1 MSDND
6 NKDPVSNELK
16 PQVQSTTDGALQQ
29 LKAQLALIESCLRA
43 GRYSWALETVRELN
57 SYGLNLE
64 QTLADMVRPIAQP
77 VLLPSEPPAP
87 VVALAKD
94 GAEKTGIDVAKD
106 ESKPDAVAPPAAKVW
121 TPPSPEQVQ
130 RSLNKMFGHLS
141 EASDDGDVVV
151 ISFNGHLLDLP
162 KAQRLVEPLKWFI
175 KRGHVVLF
183 QETNRDALKYL
194 SNETGYGLN
203 VSHRNERGQAVGVL
217 YHPRIEWLGQPYYHD
232 YLTDIPGHPEWKT
245 TLRPALQR
253 QVRDRKSGK
262 QWTFIDIHT
271 KSNLGGP
278 DETAPI
284 RRLQF
289 EMLVKDIARQE
300 ADGTVFG
307 ATVIGGDMNAAINL
321 PATTEIEPLI
331 QAGFA
336 LVPNPEN
343 RSTYFYKGQPNGQ
356 FDGFF
361 IRGFAAGD
369 VSDVWIPL
377 PLETKGERWFYSE
390 LTDHM
395 PAFTTIKV

>member
-1 MSDND
+1 MCIRD
-6 NKDPVSNELK
+6 
-16 PQVQSTTDGALQQ
+16 
-29 LKAQLALIESCLRA
+29 R
-43 GRYSWALETVRELN
+43 
-57 SYGLNLE
+57 
-64 QTLADMVRPIAQP
+64 
-77 VLLPSEPPAP
+77 
-87 VVALAKD
+87 
-94 GAEKTGIDVAKD
+94 AKD

-289 EMLVKDIARQE
+289 EMLVKRC
-300 ADGTVFG
+300 V
-307 ATVIGGDMNAAINL
+307 
-321 PATTEIEPLI
+321 
-331 QAGFA
+331 
-336 LVPNPEN
+336 
-343 RSTYFYKGQPNGQ
+343 
-356 FDGFF
+356 
-361 IRGFAAGD
+361 
-369 VSDVWIPL
+369 
-377 PLETKGERWFYSE
+377 
-390 LTDHM
+390 
-395 PAFTTIKV
+395 